1 MRATT
6 RRQKDM
12 SQSLRDLVPLVSY
25 ADSVP
30 ILEAARRPHMRD
42 LAPVDAVFLAT
53 VARIRHAHTDYDELL
68 EQGYDHESAR
78 HFVADEIDRVLRD
91 WGSNRGLEADTD

>member
-1 MRATT
+1 MA
-6 RRQKDM
+6 QA
-12 SQSLRDLVPLVSY
+12 LRDLVPLVAY

-30 ILEAARRPHMRD
+30 ILEATRRPHMRN

-53 VARIRHAHTDYDELL
+53 VAQIRHAHTDYDELL

-78 HFVADEIDRVLRD
+78 YFVADQIDNVLRD
-91 WGSNRGLEADTD
+91 WGSSRGL